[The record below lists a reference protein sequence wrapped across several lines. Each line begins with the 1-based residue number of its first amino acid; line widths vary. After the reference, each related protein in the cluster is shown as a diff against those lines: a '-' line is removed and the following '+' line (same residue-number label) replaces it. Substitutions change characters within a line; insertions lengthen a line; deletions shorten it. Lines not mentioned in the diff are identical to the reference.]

1 LKKLLTTTLVLSQP
15 NIEKPFSVYC
25 NASGTSIGG
34 VLMQDSRAIAYA
46 SQQLRRH
53 EGHYP
58 SHDLEVLA
66 VVHVL
71 KV

>member
-1 LKKLLTTTLVLSQP
+1 
-15 NIEKPFSVYC
+15 
-25 NASGTSIGG
+25 
-34 VLMQDSRAIAYA
+34 MQDSRAIAYA